1 MQDLLLTVAG
11 LITLVVGADL
21 LIRGSVWC
29 AITLG
34 ISPMM
39 VGLTLVAFGTSAP
52 ELVVAI
58 TAALKSSP
66 GLATGAALGSNI
78 ANIGLI
84 LGISALTKPIA
95 RMPGPTPVEMRYVIL
110 AALLPLIPLLSSGSF
125 RWPHGLL
132 MLSILVVFTI
142 QIAKREKRQ
151 KADRS
156 EEEEHQAKMVKRSN
170 AALMIACV
178 IAGLGGLY
186 FGGNWLVEGA
196 SGIASDLGMSEVDIG
211 ITVIAVGTS
220 LPELV
225 TSLVA
230 ASRGHSEIA
239 LGNVLGSNIFN
250 ICMVLGS
257 TSLLHELPITWEAE
271 GIAVLLGILMAF
283 LLAFLLRRGIGRRS
297 GAMIF
302 GIYLAYMIFIFIN
315 R

>member
-11 LITLVVGADL
+11 LITLVIGADL

-29 AITLG
+29 AITMG

-84 LGISALTKPIA
+84 LGISAMTRPIA
-95 RMPGPTPVEMRYVIL
+95 RIAGPTPMEMRYVIL
-110 AALLPLIPLLSSGSF
+110 AALLPLIPLLYGGAF
-125 RWPHGLL
+125 IWPHGLL
-132 MLSILVVFTI
+132 LLSILVVFTI
-142 QIAKREKRQ
+142 QLGRREKRR
-151 KADRS
+151 KAEKPA
-156 EEEEHQAKMVKRSN
+156 EEAHQAKMVKRSN
-170 AALMIACV
+170 ATLMIACV

-186 FGGNWLVEGA
+186 YGGNWLVEGA
-196 SGIASDLGMSEVDIG
+196 GGIARSVGMSEVAIG
-211 ITVIAVGTS
+211 ISVIAVGTS

-230 ASRGHSEIA
+230 ASKGHPEIA

-250 ICMVLGS
+250 ICMVLGT
-257 TSLLHELPITWEAE
+257 TSLIHELPIAWEAE
-271 GIAVLLGILMAF
+271 GIATVLGIFMAI

-297 GAMIF
+297 GASIF
-302 GIYLAYMIFIFIN
+302 GIYLAYMIYIFIN